1 MLLYNSFDHTKKS
14 NKKNLNLT
22 ISNLKNKCLL
32 FSKDI
37 YLSSLSVLFPK
48 KLLGDIVILGFIN
61 IFIIENPYKF
71 FPFSFSLLFSFSLF
85 SFMFFFIIII

>member
-1 MLLYNSFDHTKKS
+1 MLLYNSFDHIKKS
-14 NKKNLNLT
+14 NKKNLNLS
-22 ISNLKNKCLL
+22 IFNIKNKCLL

-37 YLSSLSVLFPK
+37 YFSSLSVLFPK
-48 KLLGDIVILGFIN
+48 KLLGYIVILGFIN
-61 IFIIENPYKF
+61 IFIIEDPYKL